1 MMDILRNALE
11 ALGASDIDRKLMLFE
26 GYRKEI
32 LYWNKMVNLTSI
44 TEEEFNVRHYVDSLA
59 IADEDCVRNAETIID
74 IGTGAGFPGVPLAV
88 LYPEKK
94 FVLVDSL
101 NKRVKIITE
110 TVDKLGITNVAA
122 VHGRAEELANRKEY
136 RESFDLCVSRA
147 VANLSTL
154 SEYCLPF
161 VKTGG
166 FFLAYKGPESVD
178 EIAAAAGAIRT
189 LGGDS
194 PVIREQSFRDNLE
207 GYDLDHITVIIRKE
221 KATPKKYPR
230 KAGTPS
236 REPLK

>member
-1 MMDILRNALE
+1 MDILRETLE
-11 ALGASDIDRKLMLFE
+11 ALGASDIENKLGLLTA
-26 GYRKEI
+26 YKKEI
-32 LYWNKMVNLTSI
+32 LDWNKMVNLTSI
-44 TEEEFNVRHYVDSLA
+44 SEEEFDIKHYVDSLS
-59 IADEDCVRNAETIID
+59 ISDEDCVRKAHTIID

-110 TVDKLGITNVAA
+110 TVDKLGITNVEA

-136 RESFDLCVSRA
+136 REAFDLCVSRA

-154 SEYCLPF
+154 SEYCIPF

-178 EIAAAAGAIRT
+178 EIAAAANAVRI
-189 LGGDS
+189 LGGAV
-194 PVIREQSFRDNLE
+194 PVVRQQSFRNNIE
-207 GYDLDHITVIIRKE
+207 GYDLDHITVIIKKE
-221 KATPKKYPR
+221 KSTPKKYPR

-236 REPLK
+236 KEPLK